1 MNIKEITDRKG
12 RTFKWDESA
21 GHGWFVEFSRNYL
34 KDSWKQTLEEVKA
47 LELRDDD
54 VMICTFPKSGNI
66 TEPRHEI
73 SNNVVCVTSKAL
85 DQPAHMRS
93 LIRAFASRLNILC
106 M

>member
-1 MNIKEITDRKG
+1 MNRHNHDITMNIKEITDRKG
-12 RTFKWDESA
+12 RAFKWDESE

-66 TEPRHEI
+66 
-73 SNNVVCVTSKAL
+73 SKGVGV
-85 DQPAHMRS
+85 
-93 LIRAFASRLNILC
+93 I
-106 M
+106 